1 MSKSQQADPV
11 QPLSLRALGLLGM
24 FQDAH
29 RVIPT
34 NELKAQVKEG
44 RDAINN
50 AKRELIAAG
59 YINRTKSQVNGQWST
74 TDRLTEPSAA
84 SFFTDSG

>member
-11 QPLSLRALGLLGM
+11 QRLSLRAMGLLGV
-24 FQDAH
+24 FQKEG
-29 RVIPT
+29 RVVST
-34 NELKAQVKEG
+34 NELRSHVKEG
-44 RDAINN
+44 RDAINK
-50 AKRELIAAG
+50 AKRELRNAG
-59 YINRTKSQVNGQWST
+59 YIETTKSQLNGQWST

>member
-11 QPLSLRALGLLGM
+11 QPLSLRAMGLLGV
-24 FQDAH
+24 FQKER
-29 RVIPT
+29 RVVPT
-34 NELKAQVKEG
+34 NELRPHVKEG
-44 RDAINN
+44 RDAINK
-50 AKRELIAAG
+50 AKRELRNAG
-59 YINRTKSQVNGQWST
+59 YIETTKSQLNGQWST